1 MPMRQDGQIRKLRQ
15 IAEKILL
22 CDIVLPIFNGVLR
35 EKFVDIIYLSLCH
48 DFQFLQEL
56 FGENLKVL
64 TQRNGLRFHILLP
77 GPDAESIIFVRLA
90 TSIPSAVKAP
100 NELKRK
106 V

>member
-1 MPMRQDGQIRKLRQ
+1 MPMRQDGQIRHLRQ
-15 IAEKILL
+15 IAEEILL

-35 EKFVDIIYLSLCH
+35 EKFVDVIYLSLCH

-77 GPDAESIIFVRLA
+77 GPDAESIIFVRPV
-90 TSIPSAVKAP
+90 TSMPAAVKTYNQSKNKA
-100 NELKRK
+100 
-106 V
+106 